1 MCSKIKKEEYH
12 MKRRL
17 LSIVLSLCLIMTMLM
32 SVPVFAA
39 GGITLNKTQ
48 FTGGEP
54 GEATV
59 SGLSAE
65 EIEYGAYLLIAPE
78 GARDSYDEWFLEHVD
93 SLPASNI
100 CEFNAPTELGNYE
113 IWLKDGDGNLM
124 ARASFSVGAPKAQP
138 GDITVSKS
146 EVKISEPMSVTVNGL
161 TDEMIENDAWIG
173 IEKANTKVQNTGLST
188 YIGNLPA
195 DNTYRF
201 NAPTYFGQYEIRV
214 FSDGVYSQD
223 NAEAY
228 LFGTVPF
235 TVVSSKAQPGDIV
248 ISKSPVLPEEK
259 MSVTVKGLTPG
270 EIENDAWLG
279 IAKVG
284 ERLENTGHSAYI
296 SMLPVNN
303 TYEFNAPYE
312 PGTYEVRVFCSGTME
327 PEEYEYGM
335 FGTAQ
340 FIVSGEAAPSDD
352 IAAGEEGLSTWAA
365 PVVNEAKDENLVTDK
380 VLVDFPAPITREE
393 FCELAVLL
401 YEKMTGTAAPVPA
414 SNPFNDTT
422 NPEILKAANLGIVG
436 GVGGGKFA
444 PNNNV
449 TRQEISVMLL
459 RTLKNVMPDISTAAE
474 FKTQFQDVSS
484 IDSWALEAVRFM
496 NANDIIG
503 GSTVNGVS
511 YMLPKGNTTREQAIA
526 LVLRMYNTF
535 NKL

>member
-1 MCSKIKKEEYH
+1 MN
-12 MKRRL
+12 KRI
-17 LSIVLSLCLIMTMLM
+17 LSIILTLCLMLTIFM

-39 GGITLNKTQ
+39 AGVSLNKTQ
-48 FTGGEP
+48 FTGGEL

-59 SGLSAE
+59 SGLSDE
-65 EIEYGAYLLIAPE
+65 EIEYGAYLLLAPQ
-78 GARDSYDEWFLEHVD
+78 GARDSYDEWFLQHVD

-124 ARASFSVGAPKAQP
+124 TRAPFSVVAPKAKP

-146 EVKISEPMSVTVNGL
+146 EAKISEPISVIVNGL
-161 TDEMIENDAWIG
+161 TDEMIENDAWLG
-173 IEKANTKVQNTGLST
+173 IEKVNTKIQNTGLST

-201 NAPTYFGQYEIRV
+201 NAPTHFGQYEIRV
-214 FSDGVYSQD
+214 FSDGVYTQD

-228 LFGTVPF
+228 LFGTVSF
-235 TVVSSKAQPGDIV
+235 NVVSSKAQPGDIV
-248 ISKSPVLPEEK
+248 ISKSPVLPDEK

-279 IAKVG
+279 ISKVG
-284 ERLENTGHSAYI
+284 ERLNNTPLYAYI
-296 SMLPVNN
+296 GNLPVNN
-303 TYEFNAPYE
+303 TYEFNAPLE
-312 PGTYEVRVFCSGTME
+312 PGTYEVRVFCSGIME

-352 IAAGEEGLSTWAA
+352 IAAGEEGLSPWAA
-365 PVVNEAKDENLVTDK
+365 PVVNEARDENLVTDK

-401 YEKMTGTAAPVPA
+401 YEKMTGTAAPAPA
-414 SNPFNDTT
+414 ANPFSDTT
-422 NPEILKAANLGIVG
+422 NPQILKAANLGIVG

-449 TRQEISVMLL
+449 TRQEIAVMLL
-459 RTLKNVMPDISTAAE
+459 RTLKNVMPNISTAAE

-503 GSTVNGVS
+503 GQTVNGVS

-526 LVLRMYNTF
+526 LVLRMYNAF

>member
-1 MCSKIKKEEYH
+1 MKKR
-12 MKRRL
+12 M
-17 LSIVLSLCLIMTMLM
+17 LSIILSLCLILTMFM

-39 GGITLNKTQ
+39 GEISLNKTQ

-54 GEATV
+54 GEVTV
-59 SGLSAE
+59 SGLSDE
-65 EIEYGAYLLIAPE
+65 EIEYGAYLLLAPQ
-78 GARDSYDEWFLEHVD
+78 GARDSYDEWFLEHVS
-93 SLPASNI
+93 SLPANNI

-124 ARASFSVGAPKAQP
+124 TRAPFSVVAPKAKP
-138 GDITVSKS
+138 GDITVSKN
-146 EVKISEPMSVTVNGL
+146 EVKLSEPMSVTVKGL

-173 IEKANTKVQNTGLST
+173 IEKANVKIQNTGHST
-188 YIGNLPA
+188 YISYLPA

-201 NAPTYFGQYEIRV
+201 NAPTSFGQYEIRV
-214 FSDGVYSQD
+214 FSDGVFTQD

-248 ISKSPVLPEEK
+248 ISKTPVLPEEK

-279 IAKVG
+279 ISKVG

-303 TYEFNAPYE
+303 TYEFNAPFE
-312 PGTYEVRVFCSGTME
+312 PGVYEVRVFCSGSME
-327 PEEYEYGM
+327 PEEYEYGK
-335 FGTAQ
+335 FGVAQ
-340 FIVSGEAAPSDD
+340 FLVSGAAAPSDE
-352 IAAGEEGLSTWAA
+352 IAAGTEGLSPWAA
-365 PVVNEAKDENLVTDK
+365 PVVNEAKDENLTTDK

-401 YEKMTGTAAPVPA
+401 YEKMTGTKASAPAA
-414 SNPFNDTT
+414 NPFTDTT

-436 GVGGGKFA
+436 GIGGGKFA

-459 RTLKNVMPDISTAAE
+459 RTLKNVMPNISTAAE
-474 FKTQFQDVSS
+474 FKTQFQDIGS
-484 IDSWALEAVRFM
+484 IDSWALEAVKFM
-496 NANDIIG
+496 NANDIVG

-526 LVLRMYNTF
+526 LVLRMYNAF